1 MVRGDTNQG
10 EERIVYFH
18 TRIYKIFFVLY
29 LPLVGRPD
37 GGEDLSGTPTEAE
50 KQFCAKV
57 YF

>member
-10 EERIVYFH
+10 EERIVCFH

-37 GGEDLSGTPTEAE
+37 DGENLHLATEKWE
-50 KQFCAKV
+50 NI
-57 YF
+57 